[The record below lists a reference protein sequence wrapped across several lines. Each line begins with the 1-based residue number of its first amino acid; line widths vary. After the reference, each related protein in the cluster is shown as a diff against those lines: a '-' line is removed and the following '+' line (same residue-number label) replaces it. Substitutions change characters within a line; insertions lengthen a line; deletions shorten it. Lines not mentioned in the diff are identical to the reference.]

1 MQRTK
6 LACAWALIFILSKQV
21 LFAQPASEWKAVV
34 GTIAEK
40 EFMGRKALYLS
51 RGLAYLPK
59 SSFDNG
65 VIEVDIAGAVM
76 AGITF
81 RVDEDHNYEEAY
93 IRVPKSGGQ
102 DALQYGPVFNGEF
115 SWQFYPEYQAAVV
128 YPKNEWI
135 HLKIVVINKQAAI
148 YAVSHDSVSMLID
161 SLRTFNSSG
170 HVGVWSL
177 STGAYFSNFTYR
189 VLSPADMLPVIAK
202 KTFSNPDAIKE
213 WQVSYAGEFIS
224 APAEKLDE
232 YLAAKQNWKK
242 AITEPDG
249 YLNINKYATKKI
261 GGMGIKNSTDITWI
275 RYEWEEKADGLKP
288 VSFEYSNRCFM
299 YLNNRKIF
307 AGNNSF
313 LLKGTFFRGDIDKEM
328 KANTVFL
335 PVQKGRNDLMVAVVG
350 SANGWGF
357 MAQFADG
364 SLKK

>member
-1 MQRTK
+1 MKIKMSLLFVLSVLFAQQ
-6 LACAWALIFILSKQV
+6 FI
-21 LFAQPASEWKAVV
+21 FAQPASDWKSVV
-34 GTIAEK
+34 GTITEK
-40 EFMGRKALYLS
+40 EFMGRKALYVS

-81 RVDEDHNYEEAY
+81 RVDEDHNYEETY
-93 IRVPKSGGQ
+93 IRTPKSGGL

-128 YPKNEWI
+128 YPQNEWI
-135 HLKIVVINKQAAI
+135 HLKIVVINKQAAV
-148 YAVSHDSVSMLID
+148 YAVSRDSVSMLID

-189 VLSPADMLPVIAK
+189 ALSPSDKLPVIPK
-202 KTFSNPDAIKE
+202 KTTSIPDAIKE
-213 WQVSYAGEFIS
+213 WQVSYAGEFSDALPEI
-224 APAEKLDE
+224 LDGDI
-232 YLAAKQNWKK
+232 AAKQNWKK

-261 GGMGIKNSTDITWI
+261 WGMGFKNSTDIAWI
-275 RYEWEEKADGLKP
+275 RYEWEEKSEGSKP
-288 VSFEYSNRCFM
+288 ISFEYANRCFM

-313 LLKGTFFRGDIDKEM
+313 LLKGAFYRGDIDKEM
-328 KANTVFL
+328 KANTIFL
-335 PVQKGRNDLMVAVVG
+335 PVKKGKNHLMIAVVG
-350 SANGWGF
+350 VSNGWGF

-364 SLKK
+364 SIKK